1 MKKIFFFIFILK
13 IIFITTSKAEIAYID
28 INYILKVSE
37 VGKFLN
43 VHIEKKKIE
52 HEEKFKKLENELV
65 KKEKSLMA
73 KQNILEKEEF
83 ENQIKILTKQVKEYR
98 KEKQKNIDNLNK
110 FKIDNTKEILKVLN
124 PIITEFVDTNSI
136 SIVIP
141 KKNIIVGKKNLD
153 ITDKILKLLNEN
165 ISQLNL

>member
-43 VHIEKKKIE
+43 VLIEKKKFE

-153 ITDKILKLLNEN
+153 ITDKILKLLNES

>member
-1 MKKIFFFIFILK
+1 MKKIFFFFIILK
-13 IIFITTSKAEIAYID
+13 IISITTSKAEIAYID
-28 INYILKVSE
+28 INYILKFSE

-43 VHIEKKKIE
+43 VHIEKKKFE

-65 KKEKSLMA
+65 KKEKSLIA

>member
-13 IIFITTSKAEIAYID
+13 IISITTSKAEIAYID

>member
-43 VHIEKKKIE
+43 VHIEKKKFE

-65 KKEKSLMA
+65 KKEKSLIA

-153 ITDKILKLLNEN
+153 ITNQILDLLNKK
-165 ISQLNL
+165 ITKLNF

>member
-1 MKKIFFFIFILK
+1 
-13 IIFITTSKAEIAYID
+13 
-28 INYILKVSE
+28 
-37 VGKFLN
+37 
-43 VHIEKKKIE
+43 
-52 HEEKFKKLENELV
+52 
-65 KKEKSLMA
+65 MA

-153 ITDKILKLLNEN
+153 ITDKILKLLNES

>member
-13 IIFITTSKAEIAYID
+13 IISITTSKAEIAYID

-136 SIVIP
+136 SIVI
-141 KKNIIVGKKNLD
+141 GKKNLD

>member
-43 VHIEKKKIE
+43 VHIEKKKFE
-52 HEEKFKKLENELV
+52 HDEKFKKLESELI

>member
-13 IIFITTSKAEIAYID
+13 IISITTSKAEIAYID

-98 KEKQKNIDNLNK
+98 KEKRSLQ
-110 FKIDNTKEILKVLN
+110 VR
-124 PIITEFVDTNSI
+124 
-136 SIVIP
+136 
-141 KKNIIVGKKNLD
+141 
-153 ITDKILKLLNEN
+153 
-165 ISQLNL
+165 

>member
-1 MKKIFFFIFILK
+1 M
-13 IIFITTSKAEIAYID
+13 
-28 INYILKVSE
+28 
-37 VGKFLN
+37 
-43 VHIEKKKIE
+43 HIEKKKFE

-65 KKEKSLMA
+65 KKEKSLIA

>member
-13 IIFITTSKAEIAYID
+13 IISITTSKAEIAYID

-43 VHIEKKKIE
+43 VHIEKKKFE

-65 KKEKSLMA
+65 KKEKSLIA

-141 KKNIIVGKKNLD
+141 KKIIIVGKKNLD
-153 ITDKILKLLNEN
+153 ITDKILKLINEN

>member
-13 IIFITTSKAEIAYID
+13 IISITTSKAEIAYID

-43 VHIEKKKIE
+43 VHIEKKKFE

-124 PIITEFVDTNSI
+124 PIITEFVDANAI